1 MKSCFIDSNIV
12 VYANDA
18 RETGKQTQAIE
29 VIIACMKAKNGVVSI
44 QVLQEYAN
52 IALKKL
58 QQPSPI
64 VLRQLKLLEAL
75 RVITPSPKAVRRSVE
90 ISQSYKISFWDA
102 GIVAAAEEG
111 DCEVIF
117 SEDLNPGQY
126 YAGIEVVDPFKP
138 DFDLSLSAAV

>member
-18 RETGKQTQAIE
+18 REAAKQTRAIE
-29 VIIACMKAKNGVVSI
+29 VITACMKAKNGVVSI

-52 IALKKL
+52 IAMRKL
-58 QQPSPI
+58 QQPAPI
-64 VLRQLKLLEAL
+64 ILRQLKLLEAL

-90 ISQSYKISFWDA
+90 ISQTYKVSFWDA

-111 DCEVIF
+111 EGEVIF
-117 SEDLNPGQY
+117 TEDLNPGQF
-126 YAGIEVVDPFKP
+126 YAGIKVINPFTS
-138 DFDLSLSAAV
+138 DFDLTMYALG

>member
-18 RETGKQTQAIE
+18 RETAKQNQAIG
-29 VIIACMKAKNGVVSI
+29 VITACMKGKNGVVSI

-58 QQPSPI
+58 QQASPI
-64 VLRQLKLLEAL
+64 VLRQLKLLETL

-90 ISQSYKISFWDA
+90 ISESYKVSFWDA
-102 GIVAAAEEG
+102 GIIAAAEEG
-111 DCEVIF
+111 ECEAIF
-117 SEDLNPGQY
+117 SADFNPGQY
-126 YAGIEVVDPFKP
+126 YAGIEVVDPLSP
-138 DFDLSLSAAV
+138 GFDLARYAAV

>member
-18 RETGKQTQAIE
+18 REAGKQTQAIDL
-29 VIIACMKAKNGVVSI
+29 ITTCMKAKNGVVSI

-52 IALKKL
+52 IALRKL
-58 QQPSPI
+58 QQPASI
-64 VLRQLKLLEAL
+64 ILRQLKLLEAL

-90 ISQSYKISFWDA
+90 ISQTYKVSFWDA
-102 GIVAAAEEG
+102 GIIAAAEEG
-111 DCEVIF
+111 ECEAIF

-126 YAGIEVVDPFKP
+126 YAGIEVVDPLSP
-138 DFDLSLSAAV
+138 GFDLARYAAV